1 MMINYPVYQ
10 FSQTVSFLFRFHTN
24 PYRYMQTH
32 DFCIVFFLKKT
43 VRFLLCFFQIVFFF
57 IFFEINNVLQPR
69 LGIVTQNQHRFANC
83 NFIYFGIVIV
93 VVVVA
98 LNKFISAFFLDFYSD
113 IICAPFQLIIEMKC
127 RKEAGRNL
135 ILLIKSKLR
144 SYRILMFIS
153 SVCLFIGLIHFDAQ

>member
-83 NFIYFGIVIV
+83 NFIYFGIVIA

-98 LNKFISAFFLDFYSD
+98 LNKFISAFFFRLLLRHHL
-113 IICAPFQLIIEMKC
+113 CAISINHWDEMSE
-127 RKEAGRNL
+127 RGR
-135 ILLIKSKLR
+135 SKLN
-144 SYRILMFIS
+144 IADQIKT
-153 SVCLFIGLIHFDAQ
+153 

>member
-1 MMINYPVYQ
+1 MQWWLITP
-10 FSQTVSFLFRFHTN
+10 FISSHKLFRFSSDSIRIRTDTCKHTI
-24 PYRYMQTH
+24 
-32 DFCIVFFLKKT
+32 FVLFFFKKT

-98 LNKFISAFFLDFYSD
+98 LNKFISAFFFRLLLRHHL
-113 IICAPFQLIIEMKC
+113 CAISINHWDEMSE
-127 RKEAGRNL
+127 RGR
-135 ILLIKSKLR
+135 SKLN
-144 SYRILMFIS
+144 IADQIKT
-153 SVCLFIGLIHFDAQ
+153 